1 VPKLTHHSD
10 KLVPPAFS
18 LASVRA
24 SSANLSPNQEEQG
37 FVSARAIP
45 DSTSGA
51 VSLPEKPL
59 LTIVP
64 SRGWVALNLADVW
77 THRELLYFLTWRDI
91 KIRYKQTAL
100 GAVWAVIQPLFPMLI
115 FTLFF
120 GRLAK
125 MPSDGIPYSVF
136 AYAALLPWTYFASAV
151 GNSSSSVVGSSN
163 LISRVYFP
171 RLIIPASA
179 VLAALVDFAIAFLLL
194 GGLMLW
200 HRIPLTASAL
210 MLVPLIALVT
220 LLALGFGMLL
230 AGLTVKY
237 RDFRF
242 ALPFLIQVWMF
253 ATPVI
258 YPASLVPAKW
268 RWVLAL
274 NPLTGVIEGFRS
286 ALFARQFDWNSL
298 AFSTV
303 FAACLLVYAA
313 YTFRRMER
321 VFADLI

>member
-1 VPKLTHHSD
+1 VPHDGFFEILGS
-10 KLVPPAFS
+10 AFAV
-18 LASVRA
+18 LCYPKRKHR
-24 SSANLSPNQEEQG
+24 NIGL
-37 FVSARAIP
+37 VSAPAIP
-45 DSTSGA
+45 DGTSA
-51 VSLPEKPL
+51 AISLPEKPL

-77 THRELLYFLTWRDI
+77 AHRELLYFLTWRDI

-100 GAVWAVIQPLFPMLI
+100 GALWAVIQPLFPMLI

-136 AYAALLPWTYFASAV
+136 AYAGLLPWTYFAAAV
-151 GNSSSSVVGSSN
+151 GNSASSVVGSSN

-179 VLAALVDFAIAFLLL
+179 VLAALVDFAIAFVLL
-194 GGLMLW
+194 GGLMLY
-200 HRIPLTASAL
+200 HRIPVTPAVL
-210 MLVPLIALVT
+210 MLLPLIALVT

-258 YPASLVPAKW
+258 YPASLVPQKW

-286 ALFARQFDWNSL
+286 CLFGRPFDWNSL
-298 AFSTV
+298 VFSAA
-303 FAACLLVYAA
+303 FAACMLVYSA

-321 VFADLI
+321 IFADLI

>member
-1 VPKLTHHSD
+1 MSAPAIASD
-10 KLVPPAFS
+10 S
-18 LASVRA
+18 ASA
-24 SSANLSPNQEEQG
+24 LL
-37 FVSARAIP
+37 
-45 DSTSGA
+45 
-51 VSLPEKPL
+51 LPEQPL
-59 LTIVP
+59 ITITP
-64 SRGWVALNLADVW
+64 SRGWVALDLADIW
-77 THRELLYFLTWRDI
+77 AHRELLYFLTWRDI

-100 GAVWAVIQPLFPMLI
+100 GAIWAVIQPLFPMLI

-151 GNSSSSVVGSSN
+151 GNSSTSVVSSSN
-163 LISRVYFP
+163 LITRVYFP
-171 RLIIPASA
+171 RMIIPAAA
-179 VLAALVDFAIAFLLL
+179 VLAALVDFAIAFVLL

-200 HRIPLTASAL
+200 YHIPPTASLL
-210 MLVPLIALVT
+210 MLLPLIALVT
-220 LLALGFGMLL
+220 LLSLGFGLLL

-237 RDFRF
+237 RDLRY
-242 ALPFLIQVWMF
+242 ALPFLIQLWMF

-268 RWVLAL
+268 RWVLSL

-286 ALFARQFDWNSL
+286 ALFARPFEWNSL
-298 AFSTV
+298 AFSVV
-303 FAACLLVYAA
+303 FAGVMLIFAA
-313 YTFRRMER
+313 YVFRRQER